1 MRFLHTGD
9 WHVGRSLRGRSRA
22 EEHRAVLSEIAGVA
36 RESKVDIVLVAGDLF
51 DTASPGPE
59 SEEIVYRALLDLAE
73 TSEWVVVIA
82 GNHDNPRRLEAV
94 EPLMRLTNIRVL
106 AKLARPGEGGV
117 VTLQTKVGA
126 ARIALLPFLS
136 QRAIVKADDLMI
148 REGSAHASLYAE
160 RAERIVA
167 WLSADAP
174 PPKTVNLLLAH
185 AMVHGGVLG
194 GGERSAH
201 TIFEYSIPTTAF
213 PSSLHYVALGHLHR
227 AQKLPGAC
235 PIWYA
240 GSPLQLDFGEVRDV
254 KSVNIIEA
262 EPGLPAT
269 VEMIPLRSGR
279 RLRRVRTT
287 MKDLVRLSSEVG
299 DDYLR
304 VELDEPPS
312 PGLADKV
319 REILEN
325 AVDVAVVHRQR
336 DEEKPDPAPRLGR
349 SPQELFAE
357 YLRERDE
364 DEPRLRALFDELL
377 DEVHAPG

>member
-1 MRFLHTGD
+1 
-9 WHVGRSLRGRSRA
+9 
-22 EEHRAVLSEIAGVA
+22 
-36 RESKVDIVLVAGDLF
+36 
-51 DTASPGPE
+51 
-59 SEEIVYRALLDLAE
+59 
-73 TSEWVVVIA
+73 
-82 GNHDNPRRLEAV
+82 
-94 EPLMRLTNIRVL
+94 
-106 AKLARPGEGGV
+106 
-117 VTLQTKVGA
+117 
-126 ARIALLPFLS
+126 
-136 QRAIVKADDLMI
+136 
-148 REGSAHASLYAE
+148 
-160 RAERIVA
+160 
-167 WLSADAP
+167 
-174 PPKTVNLLLAH
+174 
-185 AMVHGGVLG
+185 
-194 GGERSAH
+194 
-201 TIFEYSIPTTAF
+201 
-213 PSSLHYVALGHLHR
+213 
-227 AQKLPGAC
+227 
-235 PIWYA
+235 
-240 GSPLQLDFGEVRDV
+240 
-254 KSVNIIEA
+254 
-262 EPGLPAT
+262 
-269 VEMIPLRSGR
+269 MIPLRSGR